1 MNFVLPSPTKQTPV
15 VPTLKKEKC
24 PRLPR
29 TLACD
34 CGKEVK
40 VSRYITKAG
49 YKCAGCRPQPQKQK
63 PSS

>member
-1 MNFVLPSPTKQTPV
+1 MNFVLPTPSVKKALV
-15 VPTLKKEKC
+15 VEILKKEKC

-40 VSRYITKAG
+40 VSRYRITSG
-49 YKCAGCRPQPQKQK
+49 YKCSPCRP
-63 PSS
+63 SSKKSP